1 MERRTYLPYLALA
14 AVCIIWGTTYLALR
28 IAVLHFPPFLFTAIR
43 QTTAGLVLLAIM
55 LALGKAVLP
64 SRSHLL
70 RQAIGGFF
78 MISLGN
84 GLVAWAEMH
93 IPSGVAAIICSLMPV
108 IVIVMNVMINREE
121 KPNFPILT
129 GVILGLA
136 GIVVMFGEHLDGF
149 SRTGYIVGI
158 AFTFTAVLAWA
169 GGSIW
174 IKKKN
179 IQSNPFVNAGLQMFF
194 GGFLL
199 FPLSFAFDDLTN
211 VTWSAEVAWSLLYLI
226 IFGSLIA
233 YASYAYALRKLPMT
247 IVSLYAYINPLVA
260 VLLGWIVLNE
270 PLNIRIWLA
279 ILLTITGI
287 YIVNK
292 GYQLRNIWRTQ
303 LQTGGPSPRPLLG
316 WRKIPGLK
324 K

>member
-1 MERRTYLPYLALA
+1 MNRLFSLPYLALA

-28 IAVLHFPPFLFTAIR
+28 IAVLHFPPFLFTAMR
-43 QTTAGLVLLAIM
+43 QISAGILLLAFMFIF
-55 LALGKAVLP
+55 AKAAFP
-64 SRSHLL
+64 SKEHLW

-108 IVIVMNVMINREE
+108 LVIVINVMIHREE
-121 KPNFPILT
+121 KPNFPIVA
-129 GVILGLA
+129 GVLIGLIGIVMIFGENLSAFSRNEYILG
-136 GIVVMFGEHLDGF
+136 I
-149 SRTGYIVGI
+149 I
-158 AFTFTAVLAWA
+158 FTFAAALAWA

-179 IQSNPFVNAGLQMFF
+179 TESNLFVNAGLQMFF
-194 GGFLL
+194 GGVWLL
-199 FPLSFAFDDLTN
+199 PFSVAFDDLSN
-211 VTWSAEVAWSLLYLI
+211 ITWSYEVAWSFSYLV

-260 VLLGWIVLNE
+260 VVLGWAVLSE
-270 PLNIRIWLA
+270 SLNLKVWLA
-279 ILLTITGI
+279 MILTITGI
-287 YIVNK
+287 YVVNR
-292 GYQLRNIWRTQ
+292 GYQLRDAWRAQ
-303 LQTGGPSPRPLLG
+303 FSAGR
-316 WRKIPGLK
+316 
-324 K
+324 

>member
-43 QTTAGLVLLAIM
+43 QTTAGIVLVAIM
-55 LALGKAVLP
+55 FALGKASFP
-64 SRSHLL
+64 TRGQLL
-70 RQAIGGFF
+70 QQAIGGFF

-108 IVIVMNVMINREE
+108 IVIVINVMINREE
-121 KPNFPILT
+121 KPNFPILA
-129 GVILGLA
+129 GVVVGLA
-136 GIVVMFGEHLDGF
+136 GIVLMFGEHLDGF
-149 SRTGYIVGI
+149 SQAEYIVGI
-158 AFTFTAVLAWA
+158 VFTFTAVLAWA

-174 IKKKN
+174 IKKRN

-194 GGFLL
+194 GGLLL

-211 VTWSAEVAWSLLYLI
+211 VTWSGEVAWALLYLI

-260 VLLGWIVLNE
+260 VVLGWIVLNE
-270 PLNIRIWLA
+270 PLNLKIWLA
-279 ILLTITGI
+279 ILLTTTGI

-292 GYQLRNIWRTQ
+292 GYQLRNIWKAQ
-303 LQTGGPSPRPLLG
+303 LQ
-316 WRKIPGLK
+316 PGSNGSQT
-324 K
+324 

>member
-1 MERRTYLPYLALA
+1 MDRRAYLPYLALA

-28 IAVLHFPPFLFTAIR
+28 IAVSHFPPFLFTAIR
-43 QTTAGLVLLAIM
+43 QTTAGLILLAFMFTI
-55 LALGKAVLP
+55 GKAAIP
-64 SRSHLL
+64 RAGHLW

-84 GLVAWAEMH
+84 GLVAWAEVH
-93 IPSGVAAIICSLMPV
+93 IPSGVAAIICSMMPVLV
-108 IVIVMNVMINREE
+108 IVINVMIHREE
-121 KPNFPILT
+121 KPNFPILA
-129 GVILGLA
+129 GVVLGLA
-136 GIVVMFGEHLDGF
+136 GIVIMFSEHLAGF
-149 SRTGYIVGI
+149 SRIEYILGI

-179 IQSNPFVNAGLQMFF
+179 TESNLFVNAGLQMFF

-199 FPLSFAFDDLTN
+199 FPFSLIFDDLTS
-211 VTWSAEVAWSLLYLI
+211 VTWSGEVAWSLLYLI
-226 IFGSLIA
+226 LIGSIVA

-260 VLLGWIVLNE
+260 VVLGWMVLNE
-270 PLNIRIWLA
+270 TLNLRIWFA

-292 GYQLRNIWRTQ
+292 GYQLRSIWRAQ
-303 LQTGGPSPRPLLG
+303 FSAGR
-316 WRKIPGLK
+316 
-324 K
+324 